1 MQTSFSELILS
12 QCRKYPFLG
21 KDWEHGISR
30 YKLLHIGWINNKVLQ
45 SIQQP
50 VINRNGKEHEK
61 VFRHLTVS
69 LDCTGEIDIHCKSTI
84 LQLNTCIYI

>member
-1 MQTSFSELILS
+1 MQTSFSELVLS

-30 YKLLHIGWINNKVLQ
+30 YKRLHIGWRNIQ
-45 SIQQP
+45 GIQQP
-50 VINRNGKEHEK
+50 VINLNGKEHEK
-61 VFRHLTVS
+61 VSMYLTVS